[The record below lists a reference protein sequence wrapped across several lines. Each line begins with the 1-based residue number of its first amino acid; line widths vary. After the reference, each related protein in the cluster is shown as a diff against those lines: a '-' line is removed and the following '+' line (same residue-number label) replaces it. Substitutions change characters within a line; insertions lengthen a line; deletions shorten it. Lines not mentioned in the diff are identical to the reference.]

1 MPKIQRCEDKGKHK
15 PFLCLDLAAIFFF
28 FFLKS
33 ALFGV
38 DRVNEWSCW
47 SGGYMILCKMQMA
60 GEVIPHMPW
69 LGPSPVLSTERD
81 HSIQLCGQWQNDLL
95 NCPKAQSLA
104 YWWTDNSRGQTNDFV
119 FSSQEKKNFNSGILM
134 NPLWKLKSKIV
145 IHWVTTTLEW
155 QNREIQREMMS
166 RIQICSQKLNCHN
179 SFCMRAALPQYLSR
193 SKTLA
198 VCSLLESHPSSTRL
212 SNTKSSS
219 RK

>member
-1 MPKIQRCEDKGKHK
+1 MQNADGRRSHSPYALAWTIPRALYRKGSFH
-15 PFLCLDLAAIFFF
+15 PTL
-28 FFLKS
+28 
-33 ALFGV
+33 
-38 DRVNEWSCW
+38 WSVAKRFVE
-47 SGGYMILCKMQMA
+47 LPQ
-60 GEVIPHMPW
+60 
-69 LGPSPVLSTERD
+69 STE
-81 HSIQLCGQWQNDLL
+81 LGLLMNWQFKGSNKRF
-95 NCPKAQSLA
+95 C
-104 YWWTDNSRGQTNDFV
+104 V
-119 FSSQEKKNFNSGILM
+119 FFPGKKNFNSGILM

-179 SFCMRAALPQYLSR
+179 SSCMRAALPQYLSR